1 MEMRQAEKD
10 GDKDNGGQDHRSV
23 GPWHGHFCRR
33 RIITAKTV
41 AKFDKD
47 DKECKKR
54 MGEKQEKK
62 EQNDKTSSTQLE
74 VREGGEEG
82 DP

>member
-10 GDKDNGGQDHRSV
+10 GDEDNGGQNHRSV
-23 GPWHGHFCRR
+23 GPWHGHFCGR

-62 EQNDKTSSTQLE
+62 EQNDKTSSAQLE

>member
-1 MEMRQAEKD
+1 
-10 GDKDNGGQDHRSV
+10 
-23 GPWHGHFCRR
+23 
-33 RIITAKTV
+33 
-41 AKFDKD
+41 
-47 DKECKKR
+47 